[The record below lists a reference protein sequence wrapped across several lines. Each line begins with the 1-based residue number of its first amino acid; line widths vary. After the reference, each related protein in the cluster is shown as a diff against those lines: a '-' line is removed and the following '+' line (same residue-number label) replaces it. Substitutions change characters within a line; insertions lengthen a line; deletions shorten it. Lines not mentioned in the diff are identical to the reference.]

1 MNNKFLTYLCLL
13 YSRHWQAL
21 SSTEKSEGQK
31 WEINAALSMPYFF
44 KSLRQRSISVTACNY
59 VILKQFKLSYFMGI
73 DSRYVFMTWVIFV
86 RSIALLT
93 AVKILK
99 VLHLH
104 CRQWVERGFS
114 LKKIWSIRIV
124 SSDFPPIHFYWVYR
138 REGAVDLVLLSI
150 ARSKLVVLI
159 DEEKSF
165 AAFKR
170 IS

>member
-1 MNNKFLTYLCLL
+1 MNLSFTFSNNMNNKFLTYLCLL

-59 VILKQFKLSYFMGI
+59 VIMKQFKLSYFIGI
-73 DSRYVFMTWVIFV
+73 DSQYVFMTRVIFV

-114 LKKIWSIRIV
+114 LKKIWSILE
-124 SSDFPPIHFYWVYR
+124 SSLQIFLPYISTGSIGERGQLIWFYWVLQ
-138 REGAVDLVLLSI
+138 DQN
-150 ARSKLVVLI
+150 
-159 DEEKSF
+159 
-165 AAFKR
+165 
-170 IS
+170 